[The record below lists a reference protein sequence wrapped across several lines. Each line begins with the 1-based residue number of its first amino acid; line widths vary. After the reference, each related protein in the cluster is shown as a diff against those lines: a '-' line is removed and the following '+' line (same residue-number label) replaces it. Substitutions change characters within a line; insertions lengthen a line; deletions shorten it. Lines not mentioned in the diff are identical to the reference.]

1 MKTAIILPAYNE
13 ELVIEQVL
21 MDFYSNM
28 PDAEIYVIDN
38 NSKDNTNKIAKDIM
52 KKHNM
57 KGNVLFVKKQGKA
70 NAVRYA
76 FQHIDADI
84 YVMSDA
90 DLTYPAYHLPDLIA
104 PIVNGEADMVV
115 GDRHATGAYKKENK
129 RGFHNFGNWLVKY
142 LIQKTFH
149 SDLNDIMS
157 GYRAFSKRFVKLYPI
172 LSDGFELETEM
183 SIHALDKRYSVV
195 EIPIDYKDR
204 IEGSYSKLSTFKDG
218 AKVLKTIFSIFE
230 NYRPLQFFS
239 IISLILLTA
248 GLAIGAAP
256 IMEYIKNANHY
267 ITKVPSSILASSLI
281 ILSVLSFMCAIILNT
296 IQFYNKINYE
306 TQINLFS
313 SSENEL
319 KPQIDK

>member
-13 ELVIEQVL
+13 ELVIEQVIL
-21 MDFYSNM
+21 DFYKQM

-38 NSKDNTNKIAKDIM
+38 NSKDNTNKIAKDVIQ
-52 KKHNM
+52 KHNVNG
-57 KGNVLFVKKQGKA
+57 KVLFVKEQGKA

-84 YVMSDA
+84 YVMVDA

-104 PIVNGEADMVV
+104 PIANGQADMVV

-142 LIQKTFH
+142 LIKKLFR

-157 GYRAFSKRFVKLYPI
+157 DYRAFSKRFVKLYPI
-172 LSDGFELETEM
+172 LSGGFELETEM

-195 EIPIDYKDR
+195 EIPVDYKDR

-239 IISLILLTA
+239 IISLLLLIA
-248 GLAIGAAP
+248 GVTVGFAP

-267 ITKVPSSILASSLI
+267 ITKVPSAILASSLV
-281 ILSVLSFMCAIILNT
+281 ILSVLSFMCAIILNS
-296 IQFYNKINYE
+296 IQFHNKINYE
-306 TQINLFS
+306 LQMNLFS
-313 SSENEL
+313 C
-319 KPQIDK
+319 KD

>member
-13 ELVIEQVL
+13 ELVIEQVIL
-21 MDFYSNM
+21 DFYKQM

-38 NSKDNTNKIAKDIM
+38 NSKDNTNKIAKDVIQ
-52 KKHNM
+52 KHNVNG
-57 KGNVLFVKKQGKA
+57 KVLFVKEQGKA

-84 YVMSDA
+84 YVMVDA

-104 PIVNGEADMVV
+104 PIANGQADMVV

-142 LIQKTFH
+142 L

-172 LSDGFELETEM
+172 LSGGFELETEM

-195 EIPIDYKDR
+195 EIPVDYKDR

-239 IISLILLTA
+239 IISLLLLIA
-248 GLAIGAAP
+248 GLAVGFAP

-267 ITKVPSSILASSLI
+267 ITKVPSAILASSLV
-281 ILSVLSFMCAIILNT
+281 ILSVLSFMCAIILNS
-296 IQFYNKINYE
+296 IQFHNKINYE
-306 TQINLFS
+306 LQMNLFS
-313 SSENEL
+313 C
-319 KPQIDK
+319 KD

>member
-13 ELVIEQVL
+13 ELVIEQVIL
-21 MDFYSNM
+21 DFYKQM
-28 PDAEIYVIDN
+28 PETEIYVIDN
-38 NSKDNTNKIAKDIM
+38 NSKDNTNKIAKDVIQ
-52 KKHNM
+52 KHNING
-57 KGNVLFVKKQGKA
+57 KVLFVKEQGKA

-84 YVMSDA
+84 YVMVDA

-104 PIVNGEADMVV
+104 PIIDGQADMVV

-129 RGFHNFGNWLVKY
+129 RGFHNFGNWLVKF
-142 LIQKTFH
+142 LIKKLFH

-172 LSDGFELETEM
+172 LSSGFELETEM
-183 SIHALDKRYSVV
+183 SIHALDKRYSIV
-195 EIPIDYKDR
+195 EIPVDYKDR
-204 IEGSYSKLSTFKDG
+204 VKGSYSKLSTFKDG

-239 IISLILLTA
+239 VISLLLLIA
-248 GLAIGAAP
+248 GLAVGFAP

-267 ITKVPSSILASSLI
+267 ITKVPSAILASSLV
-281 ILSVLSFMCAIILNT
+281 ILSVLSFMCAIILNS
-296 IQFYNKINYE
+296 IQFHNKINYE
-306 TQINLFS
+306 LQMNLFS
-313 SSENEL
+313 C
-319 KPQIDK
+319 KD

>member
-1 MKTAIILPAYNE
+1 ME
-13 ELVIEQVL
+13 
-21 MDFYSNM
+21 
-28 PDAEIYVIDN
+28 
-38 NSKDNTNKIAKDIM
+38 
-52 KKHNM
+52 KHNI
-57 KGNVLFVKKQGKA
+57 KGSVLFVKEQGKA

-76 FQHIDADI
+76 FQHIDADV
-84 YVMSDA
+84 YVMVDA

-104 PIVNGEADMVV
+104 PIANGQADMVV

-142 LIQKTFH
+142 LIKKLFR

-172 LSDGFELETEM
+172 LSGGFELETEM

-195 EIPIDYKDR
+195 EIPVDYKDR

-239 IISLILLTA
+239 IISLFLLIA
-248 GLAIGAAP
+248 GLAVGFAP

-267 ITKVPSSILASSLI
+267 ITKVPSAILASSLV
-281 ILSVLSFMCAIILNT
+281 ILSVLSFMCAIILNS
-296 IQFYNKINYE
+296 IQFHNKINYE
-306 TQINLFS
+306 LQMNLFS
-313 SSENEL
+313 
-319 KPQIDK
+319 KKD

>member
-13 ELVIEQVL
+13 ELVIEQVIL
-21 MDFYSNM
+21 DFYKQM

-38 NSKDNTNKIAKDIM
+38 NSKDNTNKIAKSVM
-52 KKHNM
+52 EKHNI
-57 KGNVLFVKKQGKA
+57 KGSVLFVKEQGKA

-76 FQHIDADI
+76 FQHIDADV
-84 YVMSDA
+84 YVMVDA

-104 PIVNGEADMVV
+104 PIANGQADMVV

-142 LIQKTFH
+142 LIKKLFR

-172 LSDGFELETEM
+172 LSAGFELETEM

-195 EIPIDYKDR
+195 EIPVDYKDR

-230 NYRPLQFFS
+230 NYRPLQFFFNHQFAFINS
-239 IISLILLTA
+239 RFSCRFCPDNGIHKKCQSL
-248 GLAIGAAP
+248 
-256 IMEYIKNANHY
+256 
-267 ITKVPSSILASSLI
+267 
-281 ILSVLSFMCAIILNT
+281 
-296 IQFYNKINYE
+296 YNKSSVSN
-306 TQINLFS
+306 FS
-313 SSENEL
+313 
-319 KPQIDK
+319 K